1 MNADHPVLP
10 YLEWISARQPMRA
23 FKGLVSAHL
32 AYPVAEHLEKR
43 QVRPKLGSLHRH
55 YRVPF
60 EQRLPQVRQRVADTV
75 AFAMA
80 SVPYYRDT
88 LTALNFEPSRLS
100 KDLAYL
106 QDIPYL
112 TKDIIREQGDRL
124 LSRPLAE
131 VRHHACKTGGS
142 TGQSCVI
149 YYDQPAADHSAAVT
163 LYCRARVGKTQ
174 RKPELHFACRFPG
187 DPVPPW
193 PSREDYKCFAM
204 NRSNIFFGALDDA
217 GLEEM
222 WATLRRRR
230 PHLAHGHPSTIH
242 ALACHIEKTRG
253 QARSFHIF
261 ESSGELMEDYQRRKI
276 EKALQCRVV
285 NRYGL
290 AELGVVAYEFQK
302 PSEGPGMQLL
312 DSEAWCEMAPVD
324 NETVGAD
331 RGELVFTGFHN
342 RLMPLIRYRSGDLGR
357 VEQRP
362 HGLFLTEV
370 IGRIHDMVPI
380 NGVPHATHHI
390 QDVLDHRVGGIQEFQ
405 IDLRT
410 SPPTLRIVVDTN
422 GSEAHIRQKVEGYWP
437 GAFQL
442 DFVGH
447 GDLVRV
453 GRHAKFR
460 HVVTG

>member
-23 FKGLVSAHL
+23 VKGLVSAHL
-32 AYPVAEHLEKR
+32 AYPVAERLEKR

-55 YRVPF
+55 YRLPF
-60 EQRLPQVRQRVADTV
+60 DARLPQVRQRVADTV

-88 LTALNFEPSRLS
+88 LKALNFDPARLA
-100 KDLAYL
+100 KDLAHL

-163 LYCRARVGKTQ
+163 LYCRDRVGKSQ

-230 PHLAHGHPSTIH
+230 PYLAHGHPSTIH

-302 PSEGPGMQLL
+302 PSDGPGMQLL

-324 NETVGAD
+324 NDTVGPD

-410 SPPTLRIVVDTN
+410 SPPTLRIIVDTHGN
-422 GSEAHIRQKVEGYWP
+422 ADHIRQKVEGYWP

-442 DFVGH
+442 EFVGH